1 MANRK
6 STPDK
11 SASQKTITPIG
22 QDVPKG
28 GIPVESKSIENLNLE
43 ESQRSVTGKKVQ
55 PFHKDD
61 GLGGK
66 IGPKQISHKIDL
78 TPNPDLNEKIAA
90 KMATGKWKK

>member
-6 STPDK
+6 PSPDK
-11 SASQKTITPIG
+11 TEIQKTITPIG
-22 QDVPKG
+22 QEVPKG
-28 GIPVESKSIENLNLE
+28 GIPIDLKIDQKLKTEAE
-43 ESQRSVTGKKVQ
+43 EKAYHVKIQT
-55 PFHKDD
+55 FHKDD

-90 KMATGKWKK
+90 KMATGKWEK